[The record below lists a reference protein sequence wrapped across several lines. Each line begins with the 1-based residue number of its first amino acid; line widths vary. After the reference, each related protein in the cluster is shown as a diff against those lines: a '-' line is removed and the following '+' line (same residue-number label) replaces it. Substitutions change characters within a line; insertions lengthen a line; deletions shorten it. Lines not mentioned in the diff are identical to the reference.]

1 MEKATKIDFC
11 FIFHLFVF
19 QKMLSKMLPIDML
32 LPGCQRPGSFALIQI
47 GGKTPFNLTNQEIRC
62 SVLSWSLHKQLM
74 QYHLLNFHLC
84 QCYPLFYTFFNI
96 SILFLIMPCIDFVLF
111 LKGQILREFQNI
123 KKKNIRKRPFPS
135 YLVPLIQREFL
146 RQILLIANI
155 WFAWKWTYRRN
166 SFSYERF
173 RTKTCFDTEA
183 KVTLN
188 R

>member
-1 MEKATKIDFC
+1 MPAKTAPQLLRNMTKIDFS

-19 QKMLSKMLPIDML
+19 QKMLSKTLPIDML

-96 SILFLIMPCIDFVLF
+96 IISILIFMNRKWIKWKIHSLKVGLQGSNNYCSEIKWLTCTTNVFSMSRTVL
-111 LKGQILREFQNI
+111 GGI
-123 KKKNIRKRPFPS
+123 
-135 YLVPLIQREFL
+135 YLC
-146 RQILLIANI
+146 N
-155 WFAWKWTYRRN
+155 K
-166 SFSYERF
+166 
-173 RTKTCFDTEA
+173 
-183 KVTLN
+183 
-188 R
+188 